1 MFWTDIQGFLNTG
14 PGVIK
19 EAKQR
24 MIALAQQS
32 RFVGLRQNGR
42 NLFLLQITDRAFGLL
57 LGGDVGPLRKRLPR
71 RARDQATNRKKLF
84 SAASRQLRVAIEAPP
99 VSTC

>member
-14 PGVIK
+14 AGIVE

-32 RFVGLRQNGR
+32 RFIGLRQNSR
-42 NLFLLQITDRAFGLL
+42 NLFLL
-57 LGGDVGPLRKRLPR
+57 
-71 RARDQATNRKKLF
+71 
-84 SAASRQLRVAIEAPP
+84 
-99 VSTC
+99 

>member
-42 NLFLLQITDRAFGLL
+42 NLFLLQITDRAFGFFLRRDMKDL
-57 LGGDVGPLRKRLPR
+57 CTQGCRGGL
-71 RARDQATNRKKLF
+71 
-84 SAASRQLRVAIEAPP
+84 AIGDE
-99 VSTC
+99 

>member
-14 PGVIK
+14 AGVVK

-32 RFVGLRQNGR
+32 RLIGLRQNGR

-57 LGGDVGPLRKRLPR
+57 LGGDMKDLCAQACRGRL
-71 RARDQATNRKKLF
+71 
-84 SAASRQLRVAIEAPP
+84 AIGNE
-99 VSTC
+99 